1 MKQQVRGILKVLVNG
16 YLRAGKLRRTFSSMN
31 QERGLKKE
39 ILRMVAGYRRFRDR
53 FFNEETDVYTKLASG
68 GQRPKTLMIACS
80 DSRVDP
86 AILFHLSPG
95 EIFVVRNVANLVP
108 PFESNMGFHG
118 VSAAIEFAVV
128 NLEVENIIV
137 LGHRQC
143 GGIRALFQ
151 TENVRQ
157 GGFVAQW
164 MSIARNAKENVL
176 AKFPHG
182 DIDTLCRECERE
194 SIVTSLTNLKT
205 FPFVSEAVKARGLQL
220 IGIYFDLENGH
231 LWYYDDNQSAFEELT
246 LSPKA

>member
-1 MKQQVRGILKVLVNG
+1 MNG
-16 YLRAGKLRRTFSSMN
+16 RLHADKLRRTFLPMN
-31 QERGLKKE
+31 QDRGLKKE
-39 ILRMVAGYRRFRDR
+39 ILRMVAGFRKFRDR
-53 FFNEETDVYTKLASG
+53 FFNEETDVYTRLASG

-86 AILFHLSPG
+86 AILFSLSPG

-143 GGIRALFQ
+143 GGIRSLFQ
-151 TENVRQ
+151 TESIRE

-164 MSIARNAKENVL
+164 MSIAKEAKNHVL
-176 AKFPHG
+176 AKIPHA
-182 DIDTLCRECERE
+182 DMDTLCRECERE

-205 FPFVSEAVKARGLQL
+205 FPFVSEAVSARGLQL
-220 IGIYFDLENGH
+220 IGIYFDLENGQ
-231 LWYYDDNQSAFEELT
+231 LWYYDDVQGAFDELS
-246 LSPKA
+246 LKA

>member
-1 MKQQVRGILKVLVNG
+1 MNG
-16 YLRAGKLRRTFSSMN
+16 RLRAGKLRRTFSSMN

-39 ILRMVAGYRRFRDR
+39 ILRMVAGFRKFRDR
-53 FFNEETDVYTKLASG
+53 FFNEETAVYSKLAAG

-86 AILFHLSPG
+86 AILFSLSPG

-151 TENVRQ
+151 TENVKK
-157 GGFVAQW
+157 GGFVSQW
-164 MSIARNAKENVL
+164 MSIAKEAKEKVV
-176 AKFPHG
+176 AKVPHDA

-194 SIVTSLTNLKT
+194 SIVTSLSNLKT
-205 FPFVSEAVKARGLQL
+205 FPFVSEAVNDRGLQL

-231 LWYYDDNQSAFEELT
+231 LWYYDEMQGAFDELS
-246 LSPKA
+246 LK

>member
-1 MKQQVRGILKVLVNG
+1 MKQQVREFFKTLMNG
-16 YLRAGKLRRTFSSMN
+16 RLRAGKLRRTFSGMN

-39 ILRMVAGYRRFRDR
+39 ILRMVAGYRKFRDR
-53 FFNEETDVYTKLASG
+53 FFNEETAIYSKLSTS

-86 AILFHLSPG
+86 AILFSLSPG

-151 TENVRQ
+151 TENVRK

-164 MSIARNAKENVL
+164 MSIAKDVKEQVL
-176 AKFPHG
+176 VKHPHA
-182 DIDTLCRECERE
+182 DMDTLCRECERE

-205 FPFVSEAVKARGLQL
+205 FPFVAEAVSSRGLQL

-231 LWYYDDNQSAFEELT
+231 LWYYDDIQGAFDELS
-246 LSPKA
+246 LK

>member
-1 MKQQVRGILKVLVNG
+1 
-16 YLRAGKLRRTFSSMN
+16 MN

-53 FFNEETDVYTKLASG
+53 FFNEETDVYSKLSTG

-86 AILFHLSPG
+86 AILFALSPG

-128 NLEVENIIV
+128 NLEVENIII

-143 GGIRALFQ
+143 GGIRSLFQ
-151 TENVRQ
+151 PEAIRE

-164 MSIARNAKENVL
+164 MTIAKE
-176 AKFPHG
+176 AKDKVISKLGPA

-194 SIVTSLTNLKT
+194 SIVTSIENLKT
-205 FPFVSEAVKARGLQL
+205 FPFVSEAVVKRGLQL

-231 LWYYDDNQSAFEELT
+231 LWYYDEVQGAFDELSLKHRESVT
-246 LSPKA
+246 K